1 MISEKILSFLSKV
14 PEKVS
19 LNASGIILNILFILI
34 IILTIWGIFKII
46 DKYDDCESPVLS
58 LLYIIIFIIGFIFIF
73 ILIID
78 IVIVLSK

>member
-46 DKYDDCESPVLS
+46 DKYFNYRYCNS
-58 LLYIIIFIIGFIFIF
+58 II
-73 ILIID
+73 
-78 IVIVLSK
+78 